1 MRLSNI
7 FGLTCTAALLLVFA
21 ASCTQDEGFGGN
33 SHIKGV
39 LIEKFYNQ
47 DSTVFQYEQPAKDE
61 DVFILFGDQNNLG
74 EDTKTSFTGNFQF
87 QYLWPGNYK
96 LYYYSDDLTYETASK
111 KELIVNIN
119 LDKNQTYELD
129 TLYMYKSLS
138 WNEGMAK
145 VSGKVWLINYKNEST
160 TINLIVKDT
169 TAAQE
174 QDIYIVYNYGDF
186 YNERIRTQ
194 GDGTYVFQNLLKG
207 HYRIYVF
214 SENVRSN
221 ITGNVVK
228 EIEFDITS
236 TEQEVVLDDI
246 YIEKI

>member
-1 MRLSNI
+1 MRLRNI
-7 FGLTCTAALLLVFA
+7 FKITCVAGLCVTLAS
-21 ASCTQDEGFGGN
+21 SCTQDEGFGGN

-39 LIEKFYNQ
+39 LIEKYYNA
-47 DSTVFQYEQPAKDE
+47 DSTVFQYELPAKDE
-61 DVFILFGDQNNLG
+61 DVFILFGDQNNVG

-96 LYYYSDDLTYETASK
+96 LYYYSDNLKVPNGE
-111 KELIVNIN
+111 KEEMVVDIS

-129 TLYMYKSLS
+129 TLYTYKSLS
-138 WNEGMAK
+138 WNEGSAK
-145 VSGKVWLINYKNEST
+145 IKGKIWLINYKNEST
-160 TINLIVKDT
+160 PNNLIVKDT

-174 QDIYIVYNYGDF
+174 QEVYIVYNNADF
-186 YNERIRTQ
+186 YSDRIRTQ
-194 GDGTYVFQNLLKG
+194 GDGTFVFNNLLKG

-221 ITGNVVK
+221 ITGSIIK
-228 EIEFDITS
+228 EAELDIIS
-236 TEQEVVLDDI
+236 IDQEEVINDI